1 MASTYVNNLRLN
13 EMATGDGAGTWGT
26 TTNTNLELIGEA
38 LGYGTEAITTNADT
52 HTSTVA
58 DGSTDA
64 ARAMYI
70 KYTGT
75 LDSACT
81 ITIGPNTISKMW
93 FIENATTGSQ
103 NIIISQGSGANITIP
118 AGDTKAVYS
127 DGAGSGAAFVDA
139 FASLSVV
146 DLKVQDDLTVTD
158 DMTVGGTL
166 GVTGV
171 LTATS
176 LDISG
181 DIDVDGTTNLDVVDI
196 DGAVDM
202 ASTLGVTGV
211 LTANAGVV
219 VDNITIDG
227 TQIDLSSGDLTLDVA
242 GDIILDADGGVV
254 YLNDGGVGFG
264 QLVKNSNDFRIF
276 NPISDG
282 DIVFRGNDNGSVI
295 SALTLDMSD
304 AGSATFNNNLYIPNA
319 ILHSGDTDTYIQFD
333 AANSFKQVTGGVES
347 YNVTASSF
355 TINDGSADLDFRVES
370 NGNTHMLFV
379 DGGNDAVGIGTST
392 PGAYYSGAEQL
403 VVAKA
408 SGEAG
413 ITIAT
418 ASDTNG
424 ALYFADGTTGAEAY
438 QGGIGYQHDTS
449 KLFLVESGVATM
461 FFGPTEYVFNETS
474 LDRDFR
480 VESNNNANMLFVDGG
495 ANHVNIGTSTDY
507 GGVLNVE
514 SPDNGATLILVS
526 TDADASEG
534 PLLDLRRE
542 SASPADDDLIG
553 SIRARGNNDAAQN
566 VTYTQVKNYILDAS
580 DGTEDGQYN
589 IETIVAGSL
598 QTRMLI
604 NNTGVVFNESSIDSD
619 FRVESNGSTHMLFV
633 DGGNNEIGIGTNAP
647 DAILHVHKAT
657 AGSVTALSDSTL
669 VLENSTHNYLT
680 FLSPNDKEQ
689 AIIFGDAQN
698 NNSASVG
705 YNHNTDNLSI
715 SSVDDI
721 VFNTSGTTRGRF
733 TDNGLCFNADTAAGN
748 ALDDYEEGTW
758 TPSIVTGTA
767 SFGSSSYTKVGRLV
781 NCFTQVGSFSDTSSG
796 NAVAIGSLPFIA
808 IASDKATTLG
818 SLAQHIG
825 TGFGTITG
833 AYLESS
839 TSLRLYNTSAS
850 GFRYLKHS
858 DLNGSSSL
866 YIAFTYMSE

>member
-1 MASTYVNNLRLN
+1 MASTYVNDLRLN
-13 EMATGDGAGTWGT
+13 ELATGDGAGTWGT

-38 LGYGTEAITTNADT
+38 FSYGTEAITTNADT
-52 HTSTVA
+52 HTTTIA
-58 DGSTDA
+58 DGSTDPG
-64 ARAMYI
+64 RSMYL

-81 ITIGPNTISKMW
+81 ITIGPNTVSKMW
-93 FIENATTGSQ
+93 FIENGTTGSQ

-424 ALYFADGTTGAEAY
+424 ALYFADGTTGAAAY

-449 KLFLVESGVATM
+449 KLFLVEGGVATV

-480 VESNNNANMLFVDGG
+480 VESNGNANMLFVDGG
-495 ANHVNIGTSTDY
+495 NDSVNI
-507 GGVLNVE
+507 
-514 SPDNGATLILVS
+514 
-526 TDADASEG
+526 
-534 PLLDLRRE
+534 
-542 SASPADDDLIG
+542 
-553 SIRARGNNDAAQN
+553 
-566 VTYTQVKNYILDAS
+566 
-580 DGTEDGQYN
+580 
-589 IETIVAGSL
+589 AGSSDPSKGNL
-598 QTRMLI
+598 VVTGSANSAASSHRPAVLSRGSFGGGIASLDTLESGWYQLTNGTVWNLYHGRNTSSDTPASKIVQTF
-604 NNTGVVFNESSIDSD
+604 NSGETVFNESSRDLD
-619 FRVESNGSTHMLFV
+619 FRVESNGNANMFFV

-689 AIIFGDAQN
+689 AIIFGDADN
-698 NNSASVG
+698 NNNASVG

-715 SSVDDI
+715 SAVDDI

-767 SFGSSSYTKVGRLV
+767 SFGNSSYTKVGRLV

-808 IASDKATTLG
+808 IASDKATTMG